1 MINIF
6 YRDGH
11 LQGRMSGPMKVIENL
26 ERSLTDCG
34 VEYSVNE
41 EYYENNLILHWDTH
55 HIQTYHSL
63 KNKDKLLVGPQI
75 WPFAP
80 DFHELKEYTSILV
93 PSRWCEE
100 SYEKFFPGTKTS
112 IWPVAIYAPEVSGTP
127 TTDCLIYHK
136 NRSNED
142 LAYVKQLLSDRRL
155 TYTQLQYGSYSQDD
169 FRQALSSVRFCII
182 IDNTES
188 QGIAIG
194 EMMAAGKPLFV
205 WDQPVW
211 DHMGEQYKI
220 DATTVP
226 YWDDMCG
233 EKTTE
238 RSELSNLFDKFLS
251 KRTSYTPAEYIDREL
266 SPEKT
271 IKTLLDLYV

>member
-1 MINIF
+1 MAI
-6 YRDGH
+6 
-11 LQGRMSGPMKVIENL
+11 
-26 ERSLTDCG
+26 RS
-34 VEYSVNE
+34 
-41 EYYENNLILHWDTH
+41 
-55 HIQTYHSL
+55 
-63 KNKDKLLVGPQI
+63 
-75 WPFAP
+75 
-80 DFHELKEYTSILV
+80 DFHELKEYTSVLV

>member
-1 MINIF
+1 
-6 YRDGH
+6 
-11 LQGRMSGPMKVIENL
+11 MSGPMKVIENL

-80 DFHELKEYTSILV
+80 DFHELKEYTSVLV

-100 SYEKFFPGTKTS
+100 SYEKFFPETKTS

-127 TTDCLIYHK
+127 ITDCLIYHK

-194 EMMAAGKPLFV
+194 EMMAADKPLFV

-211 DHMGEQYKI
+211 DHLGEQYKI

-238 RSELSNLFDKFLS
+238 RSELSNLLDKFLS

>member
-26 ERSLTDCG
+26 ERSLSDCG

-41 EYYENNLILHWDTH
+41 EYYENNLILHWDTP
-55 HIQTYHSL
+55 HIQRYHSL

-80 DFHELKEYTSILV
+80 DFHELKEYTSVLV

-142 LAYVKQLLSDRRL
+142 LAYVKRLLSDRRL

-211 DHMGEQYKI
+211 DHLGEQYKI

-238 RSELSNLFDKFLS
+238 RSELSNLLDKFLS

>member
-1 MINIF
+1 MELTKTVCFFLPNKISILLFFLKASSVFLLVRGENSPNPAAINLFGGIPF
-6 YRDGH
+6 SIKKFTILID
-11 LQGRMSGPMKVIENL
+11 LALDKCQF
-26 ERSLTDCG
+26 ERNC
-34 VEYSVNE
+34 
-41 EYYENNLILHWDTH
+41 
-55 HIQTYHSL
+55 SL
-63 KNKDKLLVGPQI
+63 KMGLLSVCP
-75 WPFAP
+75 
-80 DFHELKEYTSILV
+80 SILSTQSISFGMISEISFRV
-93 PSRWCEE
+93 LAILFNSFLAFSSKVSSALLKKISDGRINLSPE
-100 SYEKFFPGTKTS
+100 TKTS

-238 RSELSNLFDKFLS
+238 RSELSNLFDKFL
-251 KRTSYTPAEYIDREL
+251 
-266 SPEKT
+266 
-271 IKTLLDLYV
+271 

>member
-1 MINIF
+1 
-6 YRDGH
+6 
-11 LQGRMSGPMKVIENL
+11 MKVIENL

-41 EYYENNLILHWDTH
+41 EYYENNLILHWDTP
-55 HIQTYHSL
+55 HIQRYHSL

-80 DFHELKEYTSILV
+80 DFHELKEYTSVLV

>member
-1 MINIF
+1 MRSSF
-6 YRDGH
+6 LEPKH
-11 LQGRMSGPMKVIENL
+11 LFG
-26 ERSLTDCG
+26 
-34 VEYSVNE
+34 
-41 EYYENNLILHWDTH
+41 
-55 HIQTYHSL
+55 
-63 KNKDKLLVGPQI
+63 
-75 WPFAP
+75 
-80 DFHELKEYTSILV
+80 
-93 PSRWCEE
+93 
-100 SYEKFFPGTKTS
+100 
-112 IWPVAIYAPEVSGTP
+112 PVAIYAPEVSGTP

-233 EKTTE
+233 EKLLNVLNLVTCSISFCQSAHHIHQRNT
-238 RSELSNLFDKFLS
+238 STGNCLLKKLSRLF
-251 KRTSYTPAEYIDREL
+251 
-266 SPEKT
+266 
-271 IKTLLDLYV
+271 

>member
-1 MINIF
+1 MINIY
-6 YRDGH
+6 YRDSH
-11 LQGRMSGPMKVIENL
+11 LQGRMSGPMKVIQNL
-26 ERSLTDCG
+26 ERSLNDCG
-34 VEYSVNE
+34 VEYSLNE
-41 EYYENNLILHWDTH
+41 ERYDKNLILHWDAP
-55 HIQTYHSL
+55 HIQRYHSL
-63 KNKDKLLVGPQI
+63 RNKDKLLVGPQI

-80 DFHELKEYTSILV
+80 DFYELKEYTSVLV
-93 PSRWCEE
+93 PSKWCEK
-100 SYEKFFPGTKTS
+100 SYEKFFPETKTS

-211 DHMGEQYKI
+211 DHLGEQYKI

-238 RSELSNLFDKFLS
+238 RSELSNLLDKFLS

>member
-1 MINIF
+1 M
-6 YRDGH
+6 
-11 LQGRMSGPMKVIENL
+11 
-26 ERSLTDCG
+26 
-34 VEYSVNE
+34 
-41 EYYENNLILHWDTH
+41 
-55 HIQTYHSL
+55 
-63 KNKDKLLVGPQI
+63 
-75 WPFAP
+75 
-80 DFHELKEYTSILV
+80 
-93 PSRWCEE
+93 
-100 SYEKFFPGTKTS
+100 
-112 IWPVAIYAPEVSGTP
+112 AIYKPEITNDI

-136 NRSNED
+136 NRSQED
-142 LAYVKQLLSDRRL
+142 LEYVKDMLSRRRL
-155 TYTQLQYGSYSQDD
+155 TFIQLQYGSYTQQN
-169 FRQALSSVRFCII
+169 FRDALSSVRFCVI

-188 QGIAIG
+188 QGIAIQ
-194 EMMAAGKPLFV
+194 EMMYANKPLFV

-211 DHMGEQYKI
+211 DHLGEQYKI

-238 RSELSNLFDKFLS
+238 RSELSNLLDKFLS

>member
-1 MINIF
+1 M
-6 YRDGH
+6 
-11 LQGRMSGPMKVIENL
+11 
-26 ERSLTDCG
+26 
-34 VEYSVNE
+34 
-41 EYYENNLILHWDTH
+41 
-55 HIQTYHSL
+55 
-63 KNKDKLLVGPQI
+63 
-75 WPFAP
+75 
-80 DFHELKEYTSILV
+80 

-100 SYEKFFPGTKTS
+100 SYEKFFPETKTS

-155 TYTQLQYGSYSQDD
+155 TYTQLQYGSYSQND

-211 DHMGEQYKI
+211 DHLGEQYKI

-238 RSELSNLFDKFLS
+238 RSELSNLLDKFLS
-251 KRTSYTPAEYIDREL
+251 NRTSYTPAEYIDREL